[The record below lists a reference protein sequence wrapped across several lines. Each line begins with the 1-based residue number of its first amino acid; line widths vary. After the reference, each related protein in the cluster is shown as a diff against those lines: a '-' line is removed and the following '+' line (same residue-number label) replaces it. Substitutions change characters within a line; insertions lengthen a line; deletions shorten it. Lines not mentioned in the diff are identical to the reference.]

1 MCVVTSLLI
10 SDVSQGLVTV
20 TALPSA
26 LSRTHLHAGAYR
38 LAGKGGN
45 SVFQKVKEKGL
56 RHKYTHTYSH
66 TLHALLKTI
75 QDVLK
80 HNKKA

>member
-10 SDVSQGLVTV
+10 SDVSQGLKTV

-26 LSRTHLHAGAYR
+26 LSRIHLHAGAYR
-38 LAGKGGN
+38 LAGEGGN

-56 RHKYTHTYSH
+56 HDKYTHTQTH
-66 TLHALLKTI
+66 TSSTS
-75 QDVLK
+75 
-80 HNKKA
+80 